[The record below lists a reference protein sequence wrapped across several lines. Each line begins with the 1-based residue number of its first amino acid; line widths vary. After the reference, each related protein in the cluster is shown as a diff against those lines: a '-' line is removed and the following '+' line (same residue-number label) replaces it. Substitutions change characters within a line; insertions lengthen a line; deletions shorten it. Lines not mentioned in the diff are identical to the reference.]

1 MQEKLDKTRF
11 ERDQNA
17 KSIEELEWD
26 LKETREIL
34 LEKMGDQER
43 TKNLYKED
51 IARREREYSQKINE
65 YNCKLK
71 LAVEEERKTNSKFQN
86 AIREFEITIAT
97 SKETEENLRQQF
109 SDKINQLQCQ
119 MNEQHGQC
127 KSLEAEVERVQQQSM
142 SEKKKLEHEATI
154 LRLEL
159 ERMNSEKE
167 VCLKRISFT
176 EENLKECHD
185 AIHSMQAQLTA
196 EHEEKL
202 EQQIQSAH
210 EQACN
215 QSSGNTESL
224 KRELDSARDKI
235 TRLSQSLVSQAR
247 NHEKELQKVTKRASA
262 YKTKALEA
270 HEKSRQA
277 KQILRQHS
285 HNM

>member
-1 MQEKLDKTRF
+1 LQEKLDKTRF

-26 LKETREIL
+26 LKETREKL

-119 MNEQHGQC
+119 MNEQYGQC

>member
-26 LKETREIL
+26 LKETREKL

-51 IARREREYSQKINE
+51 ISRREREYSQKINE

-119 MNEQHGQC
+119 MNEQYGQC

-202 EQQIQSAH
+202 ERQIQSAH